1 MIETPPVQAFV
12 VRGDNSVKAVPLSTF
27 TASETTGL
35 PRGAVDVHT
44 VYQQT
49 PAVYRCVT
57 ARAHAVS
64 RVPFDIERAGRASLK
79 ADADEVARWIKRHLY
94 YIEASLC
101 LDGGAYL
108 MPEHNKVKLLGLRW
122 LRFDT
127 VTPLLDSRAGLA
139 GFERRVGAHQP
150 ETYKP
155 GDLVYIWLP
164 DPDVEIGPGTPPAAV
179 ALKPAMTILR
189 ANEYVESFF
198 ERGGMNVTLL
208 IVDPSTAES
217 DMKRLETWW
226 KRLTRGVKKAWEA
239 VAFRKNVEVKQ
250 FGYAPEQM
258 AMPELRAGALR
269 EIANAFGVP
278 EFYLSSDVANYA
290 TAENY
295 SLTFNEDVIQAELE
309 LIEAAL
315 NEQLLARLGL
325 KMTFHANRLEVFQ
338 KSELAKAQG
347 ITELVGAPIL
357 SVNEGRAMLELDPA
371 PGGDWE
377 KPQDDPIEE
386 PPLAPPVAPE
396 IAAPQGTPTGDP
408 APRAAG
414 S

>member
-1 MIETPPVQAFV
+1 MIEQGVQGFV
-12 VRGDNSVKAVPLSTF
+12 VRGDNSVKAIPLSGWTP
-27 TASETTGL
+27 SEMTGL
-35 PRGAVDVHT
+35 APSTAGPHE
-44 VYQQT
+44 VYRRV
-49 PAVYRCVT
+49 PAVYRCVS

-64 RVPFDIERAGRASLK
+64 RVPFDVKRAGRATLK
-79 ADADEVARWIKRHLY
+79 ADRDEVTRWIKRHLY
-94 YIEASLC
+94 QIEASLC

-108 MPEHNKVKLLGLRW
+108 MPERNKVKLLGLRW

-127 VTPLLDSRAGLA
+127 VTPLLDSQAGLA
-139 GFERRVGAHQP
+139 GFERSIGAGEPLKCTPDDIVH
-150 ETYKP
+150 
-155 GDLVYIWLP
+155 IWLP
-164 DPDVEIGPGTPPAAV
+164 DPDVEIGPGVAPTEV
-179 ALKPAMTILR
+179 ALKPALTILR
-189 ANEYVESFF
+189 ASEYVESFF

-208 IVDPSTAES
+208 IVDPSTGTD

-239 VAFRKNVEVKQ
+239 IAFKKNVEVKQ

-309 LIEAAL
+309 LIETAL
-315 NEQLLARLGL
+315 NDQLLAQVGL
-325 KMTFHANRLEVFQ
+325 KMTFHAERLEVFQ

-357 SVNEGRAMLELDPA
+357 SVNEGREMLELDPV
-371 PGGDWE
+371 PGGDWDE
-377 KPQDDPIEE
+377 AEAE
-386 PPLAPPVAPE
+386 PVASPAPPVVPDIPAQQGPPME
-396 IAAPQGTPTGDP
+396 TMPPVDMAA
-408 APRAAG
+408 
-414 S
+414 